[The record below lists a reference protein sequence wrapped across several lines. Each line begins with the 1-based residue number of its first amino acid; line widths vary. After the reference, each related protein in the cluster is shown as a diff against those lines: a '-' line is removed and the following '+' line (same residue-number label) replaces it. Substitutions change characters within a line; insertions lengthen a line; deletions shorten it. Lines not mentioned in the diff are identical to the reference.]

1 MLERD
6 VIKRT
11 NDWAKKQGVQY
22 IRAHYGR
29 GAAVGWPDFIYL
41 IPGGRPLFIE
51 FKATGKRATRTQEW
65 RIRILEELGYDVEV
79 ADSVDVAKE
88 AITRALEAARVPA

>member
-79 ADSVDVAKE
+79 CDSPEGAKSAIEE
-88 AITRALEAARVPA
+88 AIRKAG

>member
-11 NDWAKKQGVQY
+11 NDWAKKQNVQY

-51 FKATGKRATRTQEW
+51 YKATGKRPSRTQEW

-79 ADSVDVAKE
+79 CDSPEGAKSAIEE
-88 AITRALEAARVPA
+88 AIRKAG